1 MSKIDLTCTKAGF
14 LTQWNDVSFIDREN
28 PQSAIDAL
36 TSHED
41 FDGDTR
47 HPESWFATAEIDGVL
62 CALWGN
68 GSMSSEHTEIQY
80 VKIAKNEA

>member
-1 MSKIDLTCTKAGF
+1 MSKELVNTTAGY
-14 LTQWNDVSFIDREN
+14 LSTWSKVKFIDQCN
-28 PQSAIDAL
+28 PQEAINAL
-36 TSHED
+36 QNHED

-47 HPESWFATAEIDGVL
+47 HEESWFATAEIDGVL